1 MGPAPKSD
9 EEDQQLQAGLVAPI
23 PPTLARPE
31 WSQSVDSV
39 SANGRS
45 SSSGRFHG
53 EFQDMAHCLSRASG
67 SEQLLALQSLCEAL
81 QEGGHDAAERACAAG
96 TVEVSLGLLRAG
108 AGEGPLLVRTVEALW
123 YMADDY
129 ESCLRIVDL
138 NGHQL
143 LCQLAREHGQD
154 NPDAAGGI
162 FRLLAETLYT
172 EPRSSRLWGEALD
185 ANLLAAAVNWAV
197 QQAGCSDPECSTTL
211 GFVCDVAA
219 LWLQRVPDKEAAK
232 PLVGIVPQLLKI
244 MAFRLDDV
252 LLLQHGFRLLW
263 AFAHKSTEWP
273 EALRQPTI
281 CALQQLRV
289 LVEARPFAAPNA
301 IHYNAMALQ
310 ARGEK
315 LRIRS
320 FERSARWQAIC
331 GLAPCTTVQ
340 TSLGLDSMD

>member
-1 MGPAPKSD
+1 
-9 EEDQQLQAGLVAPI
+9 
-23 PPTLARPE
+23 
-31 WSQSVDSV
+31 
-39 SANGRS
+39 
-45 SSSGRFHG
+45 
-53 EFQDMAHCLSRASG
+53 
-67 SEQLLALQSLCEAL
+67 
-81 QEGGHDAAERACAAG
+81 
-96 TVEVSLGLLRAG
+96 
-108 AGEGPLLVRTVEALW
+108 
-123 YMADDY
+123 MADDY
-129 ESCLRIVDL
+129 ESCMRIVDL
-138 NGHQL
+138 NGHEL

-162 FRLLAETLYT
+162 FRLLAETLYA

-197 QQAGCSDPECSTTL
+197 QQAGCSDPGCSTTL

-232 PLVGIVPQLLKI
+232 PLIGIVPQLLKI

-263 AFAHKSTEWP
+263 AFAHKSAEWP

-289 LVEARPFAAPNA
+289 LVEARPSAAPNA

-310 ARGEK
+310 A
-315 LRIRS
+315 IR
-320 FERSARWQAIC
+320 
-331 GLAPCTTVQ
+331 GLAPCTAVQ
-340 TSLGLDSMD
+340 TSLGLDSIDRKSVV

>member
-1 MGPAPKSD
+1 MGPLPKRD
-9 EEDQQLQAGLVAPI
+9 EEGKQQEASLIASI
-23 PPTLARPE
+23 PPTLGRPE
-31 WSQSVDSV
+31 WSQSVDFV
-39 SANGRS
+39 SLNGRS
-45 SSSGRFHG
+45 SSAGRCLG
-53 EFQDMAHCLSRASG
+53 EFQDMAHCLRKASSS
-67 SEQLLALQSLCEAL
+67 SEKLLTLQRLCETL
-81 QEGGHDAAERACAAG
+81 QDGGHDAAERACAAG
-96 TVEVSLGLLRAG
+96 TVEVSLGLLRACEGG
-108 AGEGPLLVRTVEALW
+108 APLLVRTVEALW

-129 ESCLRIVDL
+129 ESCLKIVDL

-172 EPRSSRLWGEALD
+172 EPRSSRLWGDALD
-185 ANLLAAAVNWAV
+185 ANLLVAAVNWAV
-197 QQAGCSDPECSTTL
+197 QQAGCSDPGCSTTL

-232 PLVGIVPQLLKI
+232 PLISIVPQLLKI

-281 CALQQLRV
+281 SALQQLRV
-289 LVEARPFAAPNA
+289 LVEARPSAAPNA

-310 ARGEK
+310 A
-315 LRIRS
+315 
-320 FERSARWQAIC
+320 IC
-331 GLAPCTTVQ
+331 GLAPCAAAQ